1 MAAIN
6 PFDDLM
12 TNCWKVVSRFGAVRV
27 DDLAR
32 EGADMT
38 RTNPSRQL
46 AAKMRPLC
54 RMIKAIVRP
63 EEGGQ

>member
-6 PFDDLM
+6 SFDDLM
-12 TNCWKVVSRFGAVRV
+12 TNCWEVVSRIGAVRV

-38 RTNPSRQL
+38 RANHSRQL
-46 AAKMRPLC
+46 AKMRTLC